1 MYIPQFIRKKPLSVM
16 FSILIAGAM
25 IVISTVI
32 YWYQF
37 EANKKALK
45 ENVYHEAKSVLD
57 FADVLLESRNEKF
70 FSGES
75 PEVPQVIQNEVFD
88 RFTKISKGK
97 VFFKEASKHPTD
109 PKNKALPFEAQMIDY
124 FETHKRIKEKSAE
137 VEYQGK
143 PYYMLARP
151 IVAEKRCKLCHPTW
165 TPGNVI
171 AIEAARIDLSD
182 YMAAL
187 KENVLY
193 SFLNWFVN
201 IVVVLLVIHL
211 LFKNVIASRLEKL
224 LSVFKRV
231 EKGKFFIDDVLGE
244 DAKIDPSSRNE
255 IDQLFFHLKQMV
267 DALRPVIAK
276 VVKQSKDV
284 AFEASYGV
292 VKLHETDESVRAQT
306 HKVEEV
312 AESLR
317 RIGGMNEELGEK
329 LEELVTHVD
338 QSVRLIESG
347 QSQMREN
354 ATETRNASKA
364 LDATIK
370 AVEELKGLSG
380 EVSKTIDLI
389 SDIADETNL
398 IALNAAIEAARAG
411 EHGRGFAVV
420 AEKVRELAEISMEN
434 AENTRKI
441 IRSMLENIE
450 GVVHRADD
458 TRTIFIK
465 MEESSEKVADYFRE
479 IEETQHNTLGTMQHF
494 REAFEEEYRAFEEIL
509 AQLDHVTKGNETIIE
524 ATENVESV
532 MEMIAEASAELKLLS
547 DGFETVMNQRK
558 APRTIVSPPV
568 ELTICYENGMCDRG
582 YVFDISEKGVS
593 FYSIQSDAQCNRLNL
608 VGAKGRL
615 KLDRPVQG
623 MQEVDFEVVYQ
634 SEAKFGHI
642 KFCGAKRIGS

>member
-1 MYIPQFIRKKPLSVM
+1 MYIPTFIRKLPLSIM

-45 ENVYHEAKSVLD
+45 ENIHHEAQTVLD
-57 FADVLLESRNEKF
+57 FADVLLQSRNEKF

-97 VFFKEASKHPTD
+97 IFFKEASKNPTD
-109 PKNKALPFEAQMIDY
+109 PKNKALPFEAQMIDF
-124 FETHKRIKEKSAE
+124 FEAHRNIKEKGTE
-137 VEYQGK
+137 IEYQGK
-143 PYYMLARP
+143 PYYMLSRP
-151 IVAEKRCKLCHPTW
+151 IVAQKRCLSCHPTW
-165 TPGNVI
+165 RVGNVI
-171 AIEAARIDLSD
+171 AIEAVRIDLSH
-182 YMAAL
+182 YLAAL

-193 SFLNWFVN
+193 SFSNWLIN

-211 LFKNVIASRLEKL
+211 LFKHVIASRLEKL
-224 LSVFKRV
+224 LNIFTRV
-231 EKGKFFIDDVLGE
+231 ENGKFIIDDLLGE
-244 DAKIDPSSRNE
+244 DAHIDPKSRNE
-255 IDQLFFHLKQMV
+255 IDQLFLHLKWMV

-276 VVKQSKDV
+276 VVRQSKDV

-292 VKLHETDESVRAQT
+292 VKLRETDESVKAQT
-306 HKVEEV
+306 QE
-312 AESLR
+312 AEKIAASLHQ
-317 RIGGMNEELGEK
+317 IGDMNRELGEK

-338 QSVRLIESG
+338 RSVQLIEDG
-347 QSQMREN
+347 RSQMHEN
-354 ATETRNASKA
+354 ARETQNASEA
-364 LDATIK
+364 LDATIT

-380 EVSKTIDLI
+380 EVYKTIDLI

-441 IRSMLENIE
+441 IRSMVLNIE
-450 GVVHRADD
+450 GVVHRAEE
-458 TRTIFIK
+458 TRTIFVK
-465 MEESSEKVADYFRE
+465 MEESSEKVGRYFQE
-479 IEETQHNTLGTMQHF
+479 IEQTQHKTLDTMFHF
-494 REAFEEEYRAFEEIL
+494 GEAFTQESHAFDEIL
-509 AQLDHVTKGNETIIE
+509 AKLDGVTEGNECIIE
-524 ATENVESV
+524 STKNVETV
-532 MEMIAEASAELKLLS
+532 VEMIAEASAELKLLS

-558 APRTIVSPPV
+558 APRTIISPPV
-568 ELTICYENGMCDRG
+568 ALSICYDDGVCDRG
-582 YVFDISEKGVS
+582 YVFDISEGGVS
-593 FYSIQSDAQCNRLNL
+593 FYAINPKARCNRENMT
-608 VGAKGRL
+608 ARRGRL
-615 KLDRPVQG
+615 KFSQPIQG
-623 MQEVDFEVVYQ
+623 LQELRFEVVYQ

-642 KFCGAKRIGS
+642 KFCGAKRV

>member
-1 MYIPQFIRKKPLSVM
+1 MYIPQFIRKKPLAVM

-45 ENVYHEAKSVLD
+45 ENVHHEAKTVLD
-57 FADVLLESRNEKF
+57 FADVLLQSRNEKF

-97 VFFKEASKHPTD
+97 VFFKEASKHPTN
-109 PKNKALPFEAQMIDY
+109 PKNKALPFEARMIDY
-124 FETHKRIKEKSAE
+124 FETHKQVKEKSAE

-151 IVAEKRCKLCHPTW
+151 IVAEKRCKLCHPAW

-187 KENVLY
+187 KENVIY

-224 LSVFKRV
+224 LNIFKRV
-231 EKGKFFIDDVLGE
+231 EKGKFFIDDILGD
-244 DAKIDPSSRNE
+244 DARVDPASRNE

-267 DALRPVIAK
+267 DALRPVIGK

-292 VKLHETDESVRAQT
+292 VKLRETDASVREQT
-306 HKVEEV
+306 GEVERI
-312 AESLR
+312 ASSLR
-317 RIGGMNEELGEK
+317 QIGEMNRELGEK

-338 QSVRLIESG
+338 RSVQLIESG
-347 QSQMREN
+347 QSQMHEN
-354 ATETRNASKA
+354 AQETRQASEA
-364 LDATIK
+364 LDRTI
-370 AVEELKGLSG
+370 ASVEELKGFSD
-380 EVSKTIDLI
+380 EVAKTIDLI

-420 AEKVRELAEISMEN
+420 ADKVRELAEISMEN

-441 IRSMLENIE
+441 IRSMLGNLD
-450 GVVHRADD
+450 GVVQRADE
-458 TRTIFIK
+458 TRSIFIK
-465 MEESSEKVADYFRE
+465 MERSNEEVARYFRE
-479 IEETQHNTLGTMQHF
+479 IEETQHKTLDTMFHF
-494 REAFEEEYRAFEEIL
+494 GEAFTREQKAFEEIL
-509 AQLDHVTKGNETIIE
+509 NRLDGVTEGNEKIIK

-532 MEMIAEASAELKLLS
+532 MGMISEASAELKLLS

-568 ELTICYENGMCDRG
+568 PLTICYEDGVCDRG
-582 YVFDISEKGVS
+582 YVFDVSEGGVS
-593 FYSIQSDAQCNRLNL
+593 FYAIDPSARCNRSNV
-608 VGAKGRL
+608 VGQRGHL
-615 KLDRPVQG
+615 KLDQPVKG
-623 MQEVDFEVVYQ
+623 LHEIDFEVVYQ
-634 SEAKFGHI
+634 GEAKFGHI
-642 KFCGAKRIGS
+642 KFCGAKRV

>member
-1 MYIPQFIRKKPLSVM
+1 MYVPQFIRKKPLSVM

-45 ENVYHEAKSVLD
+45 ENVHHEAHTVLD
-57 FADVLLESRNEKF
+57 FADVLLESRNKKF
-70 FSGES
+70 FSGQS
-75 PEVPQVIQNEVFD
+75 QEVPQVIQNEVFD

-109 PKNKALPFEAQMIDY
+109 PKNRALPFEAQMIDY
-124 FETHKRIKEKSAE
+124 FQAHKDVKERSNE
-137 VEYQGK
+137 VIYQGK

-151 IVAEKRCKLCHPTW
+151 IIAEKRCKLCHPTW

-171 AIEAARIDLSD
+171 AIESARIDLSD

-211 LFKNVIASRLEKL
+211 LFKNVIASRLKKL
-224 LSVFKRV
+224 LNVFGRV
-231 EKGKFFIDDVLGE
+231 EKGKFFIDDILGE
-244 DAKIDPSSRNE
+244 DAHVDPKSRNE
-255 IDQLFFHLKQMV
+255 IDQLFLHLKEMV

-276 VVKQSKDV
+276 VVNQSKDI

-292 VKLHETDESVRAQT
+292 VKLQETDKSVQ
-306 HKVEEV
+306 EQSGEV
-312 AESLR
+312 KRITSSLQQ
-317 RIGGMNEELGEK
+317 IGTINRDLGEK

-338 QSVRLIESG
+338 RSVQLIESG
-347 QSQMREN
+347 QAQMHEN
-354 ATETRNASKA
+354 AQATHQASEA
-364 LDATIK
+364 LDGTI
-370 AVEELKGLSG
+370 ASVEELKGLSG

-420 AEKVRELAEISMEN
+420 ADKVRELAEISMEN
-434 AENTRKI
+434 AVNTRKI
-441 IRSMLENIE
+441 IRSMLDNID
-450 GVVHRADD
+450 GVVEQADETRAV
-458 TRTIFIK
+458 FVK
-465 MEESSEKVADYFRE
+465 MEQSSEEVARYFRE
-479 IEETQHNTLGTMQHF
+479 IEETQHKTLDTMFHF
-494 REAFEEEYRAFEEIL
+494 GEAFTQEQKAFEEIL
-509 AQLDHVTKGNETIIE
+509 SQLDRMTEGNEKIIK

-532 MEMIAEASAELKLLS
+532 MGMISEASAELKLLS

-558 APRTIVSPPV
+558 MPRTIVSPPV
-568 ELTICYENGMCDRG
+568 ELTICYEN
-582 YVFDISEKGVS
+582 
-593 FYSIQSDAQCNRLNL
+593 
-608 VGAKGRL
+608 
-615 KLDRPVQG
+615 
-623 MQEVDFEVVYQ
+623 
-634 SEAKFGHI
+634 
-642 KFCGAKRIGS
+642 